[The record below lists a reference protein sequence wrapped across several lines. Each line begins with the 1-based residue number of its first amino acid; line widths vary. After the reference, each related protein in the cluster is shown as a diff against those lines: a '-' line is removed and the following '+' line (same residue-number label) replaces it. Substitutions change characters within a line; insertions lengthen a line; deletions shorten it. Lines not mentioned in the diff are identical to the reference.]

1 MYFLNRMSLSAGVRQ
16 TDTAV
21 LLDTS
26 LSFIPQFKIHNDVS
40 SEAGV
45 TRADETELL
54 NDLLLNNKRK
64 PSSYGV
70 ASERLVRAE
79 ER

>member
-1 MYFLNRMSLSAGVRQ
+1 MLQ
-16 TDTAV
+16 
-21 LLDTS
+21 DTS
-26 LSFIPQFKIHNDVS
+26 LSFILQFKIHNDVS

-54 NDLLLNNKRK
+54 NDLLLNNKAK

-70 ASERLVRAE
+70 ASERLVRVE

>member
-1 MYFLNRMSLSAGVRQ
+1 
-16 TDTAV
+16 
-21 LLDTS
+21 
-26 LSFIPQFKIHNDVS
+26 VS

-54 NDLLLNNKRK
+54 NDLLLNNKAK

-70 ASERLVRAE
+70 ASEGLVRVE

>member
-1 MYFLNRMSLSAGVRQ
+1 
-16 TDTAV
+16 V
-21 LLDTS
+21 LQDVS
-26 LSFIPQFKIHNDVS
+26 LSFILQFKIHSDVS

-54 NDLLLNNKRK
+54 NGLLLNNKAK

-70 ASERLVRAE
+70 ASERLVRVE

>member
-1 MYFLNRMSLSAGVRQ
+1 MLQ
-16 TDTAV
+16 DI
-21 LLDTS
+21 S
-26 LSFIPQFKIHNDVS
+26 LSFILQFKIYNDVS
-40 SEAGV
+40 SEAAL

-54 NDLLLNNKRK
+54 NDLLLNNKAK

-70 ASERLVRAE
+70 ASERLVRVQ